1 MSRKLLAVA
10 LAALFF
16 LTGLTG
22 LAEESAK
29 EETIAQLVL
38 LMEEFFVDEGYH
50 YDLDDNTFKLDFN
63 LTGALPSCS
72 VVVNVY
78 YDSIE
83 VISTPEVRAL
93 ETNKEKT
100 ALFLTMLN
108 YDIFYAQFGMKLQNG
123 AFYSRGVQLVER
135 TLPGLEEIDVL
146 FHLTLNYLEKYG
158 DQLVQVALAGAD
170 PYEVYERMKSE

>member
-38 LMEEFFVDEGYH
+38 LMEEFFADEGYH

-63 LTGALPSCS
+63 L
-72 VVVNVY
+72 
-78 YDSIE
+78 
-83 VISTPEVRAL
+83 
-93 ETNKEKT
+93 
-100 ALFLTMLN
+100 
-108 YDIFYAQFGMKLQNG
+108 
-123 AFYSRGVQLVER
+123 
-135 TLPGLEEIDVL
+135 
-146 FHLTLNYLEKYG
+146 
-158 DQLVQVALAGAD
+158 
-170 PYEVYERMKSE
+170 